1 MRPHRSPHIE
11 CWYRGWYFEWVG
23 AARKVTVE
31 VPADLLRRAQ
41 RSTGEGVTATIR
53 RGLELVAA
61 SRTYDELRGL
71 RGKVKLSIDWRRL
84 RQDRR

>member
-1 MRPHRSPHIE
+1 MGS
-11 CWYRGWYFEWVG
+11 
-23 AARKVTVE
+23 ARKITVE

-71 RGKVKLSIDWRRL
+71 SGKVKLSIHWSQL
-84 RQDRR
+84 REDRG

>member
-1 MRPHRSPHIE
+1 M
-11 CWYRGWYFEWVG
+11 G

-31 VPADLLRRAQ
+31 IPDELLRKAQ

-61 SRTYDELRGL
+61 GRAYDDL
-71 RGKVKLSIDWRRL
+71 RRL
-84 RQDRR
+84 RGRVKFSVDWKRLRRDRT